1 MNRSSNLLNGALL
14 GSSGSPNKLYIYA
27 TQWCQAQATALLR
40 MGRQLHTQ
48 ANVVVAPSF
57 LLRAGRK
64 LKSAT
69 LASNSIAVRLTG
81 FVAVSLVSSGQGRVI
96 TTSSLKAMRAKTLQ
110 VLFTP
115 RVYTVTKLQGAYA
128 KTLQFVATLSVLTT
142 VAIKRVHPEH
152 LSSNNTL
159 VATTQC
165 AVNAGKFLKASCV
178 LIASTS
184 AVLSESSK
192 VRAPLSRTAYLPVH
206 SRVVFISGMQ

>member
-14 GSSGSPNKLYIYA
+14 GSSGSSNKVYIYA

-69 LASNSIAVRLTG
+69 LASNSIAVRLAG
-81 FVAVSLVSSGQGRVI
+81 FVAVSLVSSGQGGVI
-96 TTSSLKAMRAKTLQ
+96 ATSSLKAMR
-110 VLFTP
+110 
-115 RVYTVTKLQGAYA
+115 A

-165 AVNAGKFLKASCV
+165 AVNAGKLLKASCV